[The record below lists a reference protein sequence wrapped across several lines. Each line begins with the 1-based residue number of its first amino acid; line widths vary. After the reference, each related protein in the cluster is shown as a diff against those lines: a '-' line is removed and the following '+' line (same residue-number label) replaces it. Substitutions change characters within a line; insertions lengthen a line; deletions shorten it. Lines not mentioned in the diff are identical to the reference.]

1 MDAQAL
7 LAEGWERLPTR
18 LFTAQIGEAWVRM
31 RDGRPEV
38 CVMSAEDAAND
49 YGVMLHGG
57 ALMTFADM
65 AFGVGVARSGGD
77 GPIVTVEL
85 KLHFVASARPG
96 ALLTCAPE
104 VVRKTSSLV
113 FVRGLILA
121 DGATVASADGIFKRL
136 DPARYSGLKAG

>member
-7 LAEGWERLPTR
+7 AAQGWERLPTR
-18 LFTAQIGEAWVRM
+18 LFTAQIGEAFARFV
-31 RDGRPEV
+31 DGRPEV
-38 CVMSAEDAAND
+38 CVLSAQGAAND

-65 AFGVGVARSGGD
+65 AFGLGASRAGGE

-96 ALLTCAPE
+96 AMLTCAPE

-136 DPARYSGLKAG
+136 DPERYSGLKAG